1 MRYTLKSPVD
11 VYLSLCC
18 EEDYPRNPEAAKRWH
33 VAKNRGETWIMDENG
48 DTVASVERED
58 AANLIAAV
66 PALVAVC
73 EELLEVAALRGDN
86 VLPHPCD
93 DPKLW
98 NARMQTAW
106 DELQRIVDE
115 AKGGD

>member
-33 VAKNRGETWIMDENG
+33 VARNRGETWIMDENG
-48 DTVASVERED
+48 DTVASIERED
-58 AANLIAAV
+58 AASLITSAPDLLAACEAALAWMHKHCAKTPDRFGGETV
-66 PALVAVC
+66 LVA
-73 EELLEVAALRGDN
+73 D
-86 VLPHPCD
+86 
-93 DPKLW
+93 
-98 NARMQTAW
+98 
-106 DELQRIVDE
+106 LQLAIRA